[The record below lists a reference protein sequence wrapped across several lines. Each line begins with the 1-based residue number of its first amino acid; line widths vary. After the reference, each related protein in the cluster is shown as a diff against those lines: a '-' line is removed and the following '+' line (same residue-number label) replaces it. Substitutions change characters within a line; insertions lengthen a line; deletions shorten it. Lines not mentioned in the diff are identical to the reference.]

1 MDPDAPI
8 SVSTSSEL
16 DDALEDA
23 EPGQTIELEDGV
35 YTGTFEAE
43 ASGTASEP
51 ITLTGSRRAV
61 LTTGTTSSGYGLHVT
76 GSYWNVTG
84 LSVLRASK
92 GIVLDGSNFTVI
104 DGVNVGFIGE
114 EGIHLRENSASVTV
128 QSSVVFSTGL
138 TNPSIGEGIYI
149 GSAVSNW
156 SSPSTPDRSDA
167 AQILNNWIVNTP
179 AEGIDIKEG
188 TTGGVITGN
197 RFINAGYSG
206 ANFADS
212 WVDAKGNGYQ
222 ITGNWGWRTLLDAF
236 QVHVAVDGWGQGNV
250 FRGNTVFGGVPGYE
264 VWVQSGATGTVVS
277 CEPTAAL
284 KGMTNITC
292 TP

>member
-1 MDPDAPI
+1 VDPDEPI

-16 DDALEDA
+16 EDALEEA
-23 EPGQTIELEDGV
+23 QPGQTIELENGV

-43 ASGTASEP
+43 ASGTESER

-76 GSYWNVTG
+76 GSYWNITG

-114 EGIHLRENSASVTV
+114 EAIHLRENSASVTV
-128 QSSVVFSTGL
+128 QNSIVHTTGL

-156 SSPSTPDRSDA
+156 PSSEPDRSDA
-167 AQILNNWIVNTP
+167 AQILNNWIVNTS

-188 TTGGVITGN
+188 TTGGVISGN
-197 RFINAGYSG
+197 RFVNAGYSG

-284 KGMTNITC
+284 KGMTNIAC
-292 TP
+292 VP